1 MPATESSTSLAPV
14 RDRADGAQLGAR
26 LARRYG
32 DRITGHFT
40 IPGRAGD
47 YAALPDDLPPALA
60 AALRARGIDRLYA
73 HQAQAWQ
80 AAQRGEHLAIVTPT
94 ASGKSLCY
102 TLPVI
107 AAALA
112 RRDAARAP
120 LADVHRVDEASG
132 TGPAASDLDVAGHAG
147 ASARGGHKALYLFPT
162 KALAQDQVAELLE
175 LSRAGDL
182 GLKAFTF
189 DGDTPGDARL
199 AIRQHGDIVVSNPD
213 MLHQAILPHHT
224 KWAQFFENLRYVVID
239 EVHTY
244 RGVFGSHV
252 TNVLRRL
259 KRICAFYG
267 VRPQFILCSATIGN
281 PREHAQALIE
291 DGVHAITE
299 SGAPT
304 GDKHVLLWNPPVVN
318 PDLGLRASARSQS
331 NRIARIAVK
340 AGLKTLVFAQSRLM
354 VEVLTK
360 YLKDVF
366 DADPRKPPR
375 IRAYRGGY
383 LPTERRAAER
393 DMRAG
398 RIDGIVSTSALELG
412 VDIGALDVVVLN
424 GYPGSVA
431 ATWQRFGRAGRR
443 QQPSLGVLVA
453 SSQPLD
459 QYVVRHPEFFAGA
472 PPEHARIAPDQPLIL
487 FDHIRCAAFELPFRV
502 AEMFGPIEPSVYLEA
517 LAETG
522 VVHREGE
529 RWEWIADS
537 YPANAVS
544 LRSVADGNFVVVD
557 RTDGRQQII
566 AEVDYSAAALT
577 LYEGAIHMVQ
587 STPYQV
593 ERLDWEGRKAYV
605 TRTFVDY
612 YTDSIDYTQLKVLER
627 FDGGAAG
634 RGDCHHGEVHVVR
647 RVAGYKKIR
656 YYTHENIGYGPVTL
670 PDQELHTTALWWQLP
685 HATLLAWFASRQE
698 ALDGFLGAAYALHVV
713 ATVAVMA
720 DARDL
725 QKAVGNGD
733 GAWFA
738 TPDAGGRG
746 QLRGL
751 DGRALATA
759 GADAVELDQGRQFV
773 PTVYLYD
780 NFPGGVGLSE
790 PLWLR
795 QAELVQ
801 RAVELVARCDCRA
814 GCPACVGPVLAAD
827 EHDGDATPKAL
838 ARRVLALLAD
848 AELRPESL
856 RHAVAP

>member
-1 MPATESSTSLAPV
+1 MPTQALAP
-14 RDRADGAQLGAR
+14 RTQDDERRLSTLPDGQLSRDGALLTAR
-26 LARRYG
+26 LAKRYA
-32 DRITGHFT
+32 DRITGNFML
-40 IPGRAGD
+40 PGREGR
-47 YAALPDDLPPALA
+47 YAPLPDDLP
-60 AALRARGIDRLYA
+60 AALKAALKARGIERLYS
-73 HQAQAWQ
+73 HQAEAWR
-80 AAQRGEHLAIVTPT
+80 AAQAGEHVAIVTPT

-102 TLPVI
+102 TLPVV
-107 AAALA
+107 AAAM
-112 RRDAARAP
+112 
-120 LADVHRVDEASG
+120 
-132 TGPAASDLDVAGHAG
+132 TGNA
-147 ASARGGHKALYLFPT
+147 KALYLFPT

-175 LSRAGDL
+175 LNRAGEL
-182 GLKAFTF
+182 GVKAFTF
-189 DGDTPGDARL
+189 DGDTPGDARQ
-199 AIRQHGDIVVSNPD
+199 AIRLHGDIVVSNPD

-267 VRPQFILCSATIGN
+267 AHPQFILCSATIGN
-281 PREHAQALIE
+281 PQEHCEALIE
-291 DGVHAITE
+291 DRVHAITE

-318 PDLGLRASARSQS
+318 ADLGLRASARSQS
-331 NRIARIAVK
+331 NRIARIAIK
-340 AGLKTLVFAQSRLM
+340 SGLKTLVFAQSRLM

-366 DADPRKPPR
+366 DHDPRKPPR

-398 RIDGIVSTSALELG
+398 HIDGIIATSALELG
-412 VDIGALDVVVLN
+412 VDIGSLDVVVLN
-424 GYPGSVA
+424 GYPGTVA

-459 QYVVRHPEFFAGA
+459 QYVVRHPDFFADA

-487 FDHIRCAAFELPFRV
+487 FDHIRCGSFELPFLV
-502 AEMFGPIEPSVYLEA
+502 GEAFGPIDPAVYLEA
-517 LAETG
+517 LAETE
-522 VVHREGE
+522 VLHREGE

-537 YPANAVS
+537 YPAQAVS

-557 RTDGRQQII
+557 KTDGRQVILC
-566 AEVDYSAAALT
+566 EVDYSAAALT

-605 TRTFVDY
+605 TRTYVDY
-612 YTDSIDYTQLKVLER
+612 YTDSIDFTRLKVLER
-627 FDGGAAG
+627 FDGCEAG
-634 RGDCHHGEVHVVR
+634 GGDAHHGEVHVVR

-656 YYTHENIGYGPVTL
+656 YYTHENIGYGPVNL
-670 PDQELHTTALWWQLP
+670 PDQELHTTAVWWQLP
-685 HATLLAWFASRQE
+685 QAVLLKAFASKQD

-725 QKAVGNGD
+725 QQSVGNGD

-738 TPDAGGRG
+738 TQDGKGS
-746 QLRGL
+746 
-751 DGRALATA
+751 GRAQDATGQAVSMA
-759 GADAVELDQGRQFV
+759 GIGAKEFTLVETRQFV

-790 PLWLR
+790 PLWQR

-801 RAVELVARCDCRA
+801 RARELVQRCDCAA
-814 GCPACVGPVLAAD
+814 GCPACVGPVLAAS
-827 EHDGDATPKAL
+827 EAGQAATPKSVAL
-838 ARRVLALLAD
+838 RVLDLLAKVQ
-848 AELRPESL
+848 A
-856 RHAVAP
+856 

>member
-1 MPATESSTSLAPV
+1 MPMTFSLAPRTEASERALATTDGRPS
-14 RDRADGAQLGAR
+14 RDGGLLSRR
-26 LARRYG
+26 LERRYR
-32 DRITGHFT
+32 DRITGSFT
-40 IPGRAGD
+40 IPGREGRYAPIPD
-47 YAALPDDLPPALA
+47 DVPAALK
-60 AALRARGIDRLYA
+60 AALRARGIERLYS
-73 HQAQAWQ
+73 HQAEAW
-80 AAQRGEHLAIVTPT
+80 AATQRGEHVAIVTPT

-102 TLPVI
+102 TLPVVS
-107 AAALA
+107 AAMQG
-112 RRDAARAP
+112 DA
-120 LADVHRVDEASG
+120 
-132 TGPAASDLDVAGHAG
+132 
-147 ASARGGHKALYLFPT
+147 KALYLFPT

-175 LSRAGDL
+175 LNRAGDL
-182 GLKAFTF
+182 GVKAFTF
-189 DGDTPGDARL
+189 DGDTPGDARQ
-199 AIRQHGDIVVSNPD
+199 AIRLHGDIVVSNPD

-239 EVHTY
+239 EIHTY

-267 VRPQFILCSATIGN
+267 AEPQFILCSATIGN
-281 PREHAQALIE
+281 PHAHAEALVE
-291 DGVHAITE
+291 QRVHAIVE
-299 SGAPT
+299 SGAPS

-331 NRIARIAVK
+331 NRIARIAIRS
-340 AGLKTLVFAQSRLM
+340 GLKTLVFAQTRLM

-360 YLKDVF
+360 YLKDIF
-366 DADPRKPPR
+366 DHDPRKPAR

-383 LPTERRAAER
+383 LPTERREVER
-393 DMRAG
+393 AMRAG
-398 RIDGIVSTSALELG
+398 DIDGIVSTSALELG
-412 VDIGALDVVVLN
+412 VDIGALDVVILN

-443 QQPSLGVLVA
+443 RQPALGVLVA

-459 QYVVRHPEFFAGA
+459 QYVVRHPDFFADA
-472 PPEHARIAPDQPLIL
+472 SPEHARIAPDQPLIL
-487 FDHIRCAAFELPFRV
+487 FDHIRCAAFELPFL
-502 AEMFGPIEPSVYLEA
+502 AGEAFGPVDPAVFLEA
-517 LAETG
+517 LAESG
-522 VVHREGE
+522 VVHQEGE

-557 RTDGRQQII
+557 RSDGKQQII

-593 ERLDWEGRKAYV
+593 ERLDWDGRKAYV
-605 TRTFVDY
+605 TRTHVDY
-612 YTDSIDYTQLKVLER
+612 YTDSIDYTKLKVLDR
-627 FDGGAAG
+627 FDGSAAG
-634 RGDCHHGEVHVVR
+634 RGDSHHGEVHVVR

-656 YYTHENIGYGPVTL
+656 YYTHENIGYGPVNL
-670 PDQELHTTALWWQLP
+670 PDQELHTTAVWWQLP
-685 HATLLAWFASRQE
+685 QATLLREFADRQA
-698 ALDGFLGAAYALHVV
+698 ALDGFLGAAYALHIV

-738 TPDAGGRG
+738 IADESGRG
-746 QLRGL
+746 QVRGAERE
-751 DGRALATA
+751 G
-759 GADAVELDQGRQFV
+759 GVELQQSFV

-790 PLWLR
+790 PLWRR

-801 RAVELVARCDCRA
+801 RAGELVQRCDCKA
-814 GCPACVGPVLAAD
+814 GCPACVGPVLAAQ
-827 EHDGDATPKAL
+827 EEGRGDSPKTLAL
-838 ARRVLALLAD
+838 KVLALLREAD
-848 AELRPESL
+848 ALR
-856 RHAVAP
+856 

>member
-1 MPATESSTSLAPV
+1 MATTADEPGAGRPIERSSTLTARPAA
-14 RDRADGAQLGAR
+14 RIRGDGAGLTQA
-26 LARRYG
+26 LAHRYA

-40 IPGRAGD
+40 LPGRDGR
-47 YAALPDDLPPALA
+47 YADLPADLPPALVQ
-60 AALRARGIDRLYA
+60 ALASRGIERLYS
-73 HQAQAWQ
+73 HQAQAWE
-80 AAQRGEHLAIVTPT
+80 AARRGEHLVVVTPT

-102 TLPVI
+102 TLPVVT
-107 AAALA
+107 AAM
-112 RRDAARAP
+112 
-120 LADVHRVDEASG
+120 EK
-132 TGPAASDLDVAGHAG
+132 G
-147 ASARGGHKALYLFPT
+147 AKALYLFPT

-189 DGDTPGDARL
+189 DGDTPGDARQ
-199 AIRQHGDIVVSNPD
+199 AIRLHGDIVVSNPD
-213 MLHQAILPHHT
+213 MLHQGILPHHT
-224 KWAQFFENLRYVVID
+224 KWAQFFENLQYVVID

-259 KRICAFYG
+259 RRICAFYG
-267 VRPQFILCSATIGN
+267 ANPQFILCSATIGN
-281 PREHAQALIE
+281 PKQHAEGLIE
-291 DGVHAITE
+291 APVTAITE

-331 NRIARIAVK
+331 NRIARLAIK
-340 AGLKTLVFAQSRLM
+340 SGLKTLVFAQTRLM

-366 DADPRKPPR
+366 DNDPRKPAR

-383 LPTERRAAER
+383 LPTERREVER
-393 DMRAG
+393 SMRAG
-398 RIDGIVSTSALELG
+398 SIDGIVSTSALELG
-412 VDIGALDVVVLN
+412 VDIGALDVVILN

-431 ATWQRFGRAGRR
+431 GTWQRFGRAGRR
-443 QQPSLGVLVA
+443 RQPSLGVMVA
-453 SSQPLD
+453 NSQPLD
-459 QYVVRHPEFFAGA
+459 QYVVRHPEFFIDAS
-472 PPEHARIAPDQPLIL
+472 PEHARIAPDQPLIL
-487 FDHIRCAAFELPFRV
+487 FDHIRCAAFELPFV
-502 AEMFGPIEPSVYLEA
+502 ADERFGPIEPELYLEA
-517 LAETG
+517 LAETD
-522 VVHREGE
+522 VVHREGD

-612 YTDSIDYTQLKVLER
+612 YTDSIDYTKLKVLAE
-627 FDGGAAG
+627 FDRAPAG
-634 RGDCHHGEVHVVR
+634 DGDARHGEVHVVR

-656 YYTHENIGYGPVTL
+656 YYTHENIGYGPVNL
-670 PDQELHTTALWWQLP
+670 PDQELHTTAAWWQLP
-685 HATLLAWFASRQE
+685 QAQLLAWFASRQD
-698 ALDGFLGAAYALHVV
+698 ALDGFLGAGYALHVV
-713 ATVAVMA
+713 ATLAVMA
-720 DARDL
+720 EARDL
-725 QKAVGNGD
+725 QKAIGNGD

-738 TPDAGGRG
+738 TADANGRG
-746 QLRGL
+746 QLRGAE
-751 DGRALATA
+751 GQELAPF
-759 GADAVELDQGRQFV
+759 ELQQFV
-773 PTVYLYD
+773 PTIFLYD

-790 PLWLR
+790 PLWTR

-801 RAVELVARCDCRA
+801 RAVELVERCDCRA

-827 EHDGDATPKAL
+827 EEREGAASPKAL
-838 ARRVLALLAD
+838 ARRVLDLLARPSDGRGID
-848 AELRPESL
+848 ADARALERD
-856 RHAVAP
+856 A